1 MAKRRDWKKLA
12 KQSQVQSQMES
23 ARLSDKYAAI
33 DKQFLKPTHIWQIG
47 KYKGFKVKKL
57 PLNYLI
63 WASENLTGKFK
74 GIADKEVI
82 ERYKNIQHQRLAG
95 QI

>member
-1 MAKRRDWKKLA
+1 MAKRRDWQKLA
-12 KQSQVQSQMES
+12 KQSQVQSQSENT
-23 ARLSDKYAAI
+23 RLSDKYASI
-33 DKQFLKPTHIWQIG
+33 DKQFKITHIWQIG
-47 KYKGFKVKKL
+47 KYKGFKVKNL

-74 GIADKEVI
+74 GIADKELI
-82 ERYKNIQHQRLAG
+82 ERHKNIQHQRLAG